1 MWFRQR
7 RRRRL
12 PWAVVVFFLAHFA
25 QRRKKKKIEKLQNQ
39 ATTQPTT
46 LRRPRSPQALQRL
59 WLRRQQPR
67 PEALLWA
74 RA

>member
-1 MWFRQR
+1 MVQAEKAAPASLGGRC
-7 RRRRL
+7 
-12 PWAVVVFFLAHFA
+12 FFFGSLCSTS
-25 QRRKKKKIEKLQNQ
+25 KKKKIEKLQNQ